1 MLTKHA
7 KNIPGQFKKIA
18 HKLSDWFKCMHF
30 TSADRLISLLQ
41 TTKLCGHLKRVVTIF
56 CVSFSGCPWK
66 QSGNEEGFLLLAKG
80 RQTLSHAEKN
90 KKGSLILAKWWC

>member
-56 CVSFSGCPWK
+56 CVSFEGVL
-66 QSGNEEGFLLLAKG
+66 GN
-80 RQTLSHAEKN
+80 RAEMRKVFCCWP
-90 KKGSLILAKWWC
+90 KADRH